1 MRTARRREACPAADR
16 LAQRAG
22 HPIAEGSNR
31 NRIWRRRT
39 VSLPHY
45 PADRIRN
52 VGLFAHGGA
61 GKTSLAEA
69 LLFDSKATTRLGRVE
84 EGNTVTDYD
93 PDEIKRGISVS
104 AALAPVEWRD
114 TKINV
119 IDAPGYADFIGEV
132 QSALRVAD
140 AAIIVI
146 DASAGVE
153 VGTEQAWRLAE
164 ERGIPRLIFINK
176 MDRENADFARAL
188 ASAREAFGNAVAP
201 IQFPIG
207 AEKQFKGVVDLLTE
221 QAHVYGDNSSGEF
234 TSGPIPAE
242 LKDDEET
249 YRRQLVESIAE
260 QDEDLMMRYLED
272 EPISTEELA
281 AGLKQCVVD
290 GVVVPVLVGSA
301 TQNKGVAQLLDA
313 IVALFPSAAE
323 GKTKGAL
330 KGDEVDVSPVAGA
343 PTVAIAFKTLADP
356 HVGRVTFF
364 RVYSG
369 AIKSNTHAWNST
381 RGEDERLGQLFYVRG
396 KDHINTDA
404 IEAGDIGAVAKL
416 ASFMTGDSLAEQNNP
431 VELAGIAFPDPSYS
445 TSVHPKS
452 KTDLDKMGPALQRL
466 VEEDPTLRLS
476 RDAASG
482 ETILSGLGEPHVQ
495 IALDRMT
502 RRFGVNV
509 ELGLPRVPYRETI
522 SAKTISEYKH
532 KKQTGGAGQYGH
544 VFLELEPLPDADF
557 EFGERV
563 FGGSVPRNFYPAVEK
578 GVREGMEAGPVAGY
592 PVVNV
597 KVTLTDGSY
606 HAVDS
611 NEMSFKIASKEA
623 FKKGILQGKPV
634 LLEPILNLRVTIP
647 ESYTGDVMSDL
658 NTKRAHVS
666 GMNPGPNGSTT
677 IEAAVPAAEVQRY
690 ATDLRSITQGR
701 GSFTT
706 EFSHYQ
712 PVPAHIADQVKAA
725 AAKQAEASHA

>member
-1 MRTARRREACPAADR
+1 MVNLR
-16 LAQRAG
+16 Q
-22 HPIAEGSNR
+22 
-31 NRIWRRRT
+31 
-39 VSLPHY
+39 Y

-52 VGLFAHGGA
+52 VGLFGHGGA

-69 LLFDSKATTRLGRVE
+69 LLFDTKATTRLGRVD

-93 PDEIKRGISVS
+93 PDEIKRHISVS
-104 AALAPVEWRD
+104 AAIAPVEWRD

-119 IDAPGYADFIGEV
+119 IDAPGYADFVGDV
-132 QSALRVAD
+132 KSSLRVAD

-153 VGTEQAWRLAE
+153 VGTEQVWRLAE
-164 ERGIPRLIFINK
+164 ERGIPRMIFINK
-176 MDRENADFARAL
+176 MDRENADFGRAL
-188 ASAREAFGNAVAP
+188 ASARAAFGNTVAP
-201 IQFPIG
+201 IQFPVG
-207 AEKQFKGVVDLLTE
+207 SEKQFRGVVDLLAE
-221 QAHVYGDNSSGEF
+221 QAHCYTNTTSGEF
-234 TSGPIPAE
+234 ESGTIPEE
-242 LKDDEET
+242 LREEEEI
-249 YRRQLVESIAE
+249 YRRQLVEAIAE
-260 QDEDLMMRYLED
+260 QDEDLTMRYLED

-281 AGLKQCVVD
+281 TGLKQCVAN
-290 GVVVPVLVGSA
+290 GAVVPVLVGSA
-301 TQNKGVAQLLDA
+301 TMNRGVKQLLDA
-313 IVALFPSAAE
+313 IVDLLPSAADVRVT
-323 GKTKGAL
+323 GMLKGA
-330 KGDEVDVSPVAGA
+330 EVEVAPVDGA
-343 PTVAIAFKTLADP
+343 STVALAFKTVADP
-356 HVGRVTFF
+356 HVGRVTYI

-369 AIKSNTHAWNST
+369 AIKSNTHAWNAS
-381 RGEDERLGQLFYVRG
+381 RGEDERLGQLFFARG
-396 KDHINTDA
+396 KEHLNTDT
-404 IEAGDIGAVAKL
+404 IGTGDIGAVAKL
-416 ASFMTGDSLAEQNNP
+416 GSVMTGDTLGDQNKP
-431 VELAGIAFPDPSYS
+431 ITLDSVDFPGASYS
-445 TSVHPKS
+445 TSVHPKT

-476 RDAASG
+476 RDPSSG

-495 IALDRMT
+495 IALERMS

-509 ELGLPRVPYRETI
+509 ELGVPRVPYRETI
-522 SAKTISEYKH
+522 SAKTIAEYKH

-557 EFGERV
+557 EFGEKV
-563 FGGSVPRNFYPAVEK
+563 FGGSVPRNYYPAVEK
-578 GVREGMEAGPVAGY
+578 GVREGMESGPVAGF

-634 LLEPILNLRVTIP
+634 LLEPVMTLRVTVP
-647 ESYTGDVMSDL
+647 ETYTGDVMSDL

-666 GMNPGPNGSTT
+666 GMNPGGNGSTT
-677 IEAAVPAAEVQRY
+677 IDATVPAAEIQRY

-706 EFSHYQ
+706 DFSHYQ
-712 PVPAHIADQVKAA
+712 PVPAHIAEQVKAT
-725 AAKQAEASHA
+725 AAKHAEASHA

>member
-1 MRTARRREACPAADR
+1 
-16 LAQRAG
+16 
-22 HPIAEGSNR
+22 
-31 NRIWRRRT
+31 

-45 PADRIRN
+45 SADRIRN

-69 LLFDSKATTRLGRVE
+69 LLFDTNATTRLGRVD
-84 EGNTVTDYD
+84 EGNTVTDFD
-93 PDEIKRGISVS
+93 PDEIKRRISVS
-104 AALAPVEWRD
+104 AAVAPLEWRE
-114 TKINV
+114 TKINI

-132 QSALRVAD
+132 KSALRVVD

-207 AEKQFKGVVDLLTE
+207 AEKQFRGVVDLLTE
-221 QAHVYGDNSSGEF
+221 KAYIYGDSTSGEF
-234 TSGPIPAE
+234 TSGPVPDE
-242 LKDDEET
+242 CKEDEET
-249 YRRQLVESIAE
+249 YRRQLLDSIAE

-281 AGLKQCVVD
+281 AGLKQCVGD

-301 TQNKGVAQLLDA
+301 TLNRGVPQLLDA
-313 IVALFPSAAE
+313 IVELLPTAAE
-323 GKTKGAL
+323 AKTTGAL
-330 KGDEVDVSPVAGA
+330 KGEEVAVSPVNGA

-369 AIKSNTHAWNST
+369 AIKSNTHAWNAS

-396 KDHINTDA
+396 KDHINTDS
-404 IEAGDIGAVAKL
+404 IDAGDIGAVAKL
-416 ASFMTGDSLAEQNNP
+416 ASVMTGDTLSDQSHP
-431 VELAGIAFPDPSYS
+431 IELAGVDFPDPSYA

-502 RRFGVNV
+502 RRFGVSV

-522 SAKTISEYKH
+522 SARTVAEYKH

-544 VFLELEPLPDADF
+544 VFLELEPLPDAEF
-557 EFGERV
+557 EFSEKV
-563 FGGSVPRNFYPAVEK
+563 FGGSVPRNYYPAVEK
-578 GVREGMEAGPVAGY
+578 GVREGMESGPVAGY

-634 LLEPILNLRVTIP
+634 LLEPIVTLRVTIP

-666 GMNPGPNGSTT
+666 GMNPGSNGSTT
-677 IEAAVPAAEVQRY
+677 IEATVPAAEVQRY

-706 EFSHYQ
+706 DFSHYQ

-725 AAKQAEASHA
+725 AKQAEASHA

>member
-1 MRTARRREACPAADR
+1 M
-16 LAQRAG
+16 
-22 HPIAEGSNR
+22 
-31 NRIWRRRT
+31 
-39 VSLPHY
+39 SLPHY
-45 PADRIRN
+45 SADRIRN

-69 LLFDSKATTRLGRVE
+69 LLFDSKATTRLGRVD

-93 PDEIKRGISVS
+93 PDEIKRRISVS

-114 TKINV
+114 TKINL

-132 QSALRVAD
+132 KSALRVAD

-207 AEKQFKGVVDLLTE
+207 AEKQFKGVVDLLSE
-221 QAHVYGDNSSGEF
+221 QAHVYGDNTSGEF
-234 TSGPIPAE
+234 TSGPIPDE
-242 LKDDEET
+242 LKKDEET
-249 YRRQLVESIAE
+249 YRRQLLDSIAE
-260 QDEDLMMRYLED
+260 QDEELMMRYLED

-281 AGLKQCVVD
+281 AGLKQCVAD

-301 TQNKGVAQLLDA
+301 TMNRGVAQLLDA
-313 IVALFPSAAE
+313 IVELLPSAADA
-323 GKTKGAL
+323 KTTGSRKGEPVEIVAL
-330 KGDEVDVSPVAGA
+330 ESA
-343 PTVAIAFKTLADP
+343 PTVAVAFKTLADP

-364 RVYSG
+364 RVYAGS
-369 AIKSNTHAWNST
+369 IKANSHAWNCT
-381 RGEDERLGQLFYVRG
+381 RGQDERLGQIFYVRG
-396 KDHINTDA
+396 KDHINTDT
-404 IEAGDIGAVAKL
+404 IGAGDIGAVAKL
-416 ASFMTGDSLAEQNNP
+416 ATVMTGDTLGEQGNP
-431 VELAGIAFPDPSYS
+431 IELAGVDFPDPSYS
-445 TSVHPKS
+445 TSVHPKT

-476 RDAASG
+476 RDGSSG

-544 VFLELEPLPDADF
+544 VFLELEPLPDLEF
-557 EFGERV
+557 EFIEKV
-563 FGGSVPRNFYPAVEK
+563 VGGSVPRNYYPAVEK
-578 GVREGMEAGPVAGY
+578 GVREGMESGPLAGY

-623 FKKGILQGKPV
+623 FRKGILQGKPV
-634 LLEPILNLRVTIP
+634 LLEPVVTLRVTIP

-666 GMNPGPNGSTT
+666 GMNPGSNGSTT
-677 IEAAVPAAEVQRY
+677 IEATVPAAEVQRY

-706 EFSHYQ
+706 DFSHYQ
-712 PVPAHIADQVKAA
+712 PVPVHIADQVRAA
-725 AAKQAEASHA
+725 AAKQTESSHA

>member
-1 MRTARRREACPAADR
+1 
-16 LAQRAG
+16 
-22 HPIAEGSNR
+22 
-31 NRIWRRRT
+31 

-45 PADRIRN
+45 SADRIRN

-69 LLFDSKATTRLGRVE
+69 LLFDTNATTRLGRVD
-84 EGNTVTDYD
+84 EGNTVTDFD
-93 PDEIKRGISVS
+93 PDEIKRRISVS
-104 AALAPVEWRD
+104 AAVAPLEWRE
-114 TKINV
+114 TKINI

-132 QSALRVAD
+132 KSALRVVD

-176 MDRENADFARAL
+176 MDRENADFAQAL

-207 AEKQFKGVVDLLTE
+207 AEKQFRGVVDLLTE
-221 QAHVYGDNSSGEF
+221 MAYIYGDSTSGEF
-234 TSGPIPAE
+234 TSGPVPDE
-242 LKDDEET
+242 CKEDEET
-249 YRRQLVESIAE
+249 YRRQLLDSIAE

-281 AGLKQCVVD
+281 AGLKQCVAD

-301 TQNKGVAQLLDA
+301 TLNRGVPQLLDA
-313 IVALFPSAAE
+313 IVELLPTAAE
-323 GKTKGAL
+323 AKTTGAL
-330 KGDEVDVSPVAGA
+330 KGEEVAVSPENSA

-356 HVGRVTFF
+356 HVGRVSFF

-369 AIKSNTHAWNST
+369 AIKSNTHAWNAS

-396 KDHINTDA
+396 KDHINTDS
-404 IEAGDIGAVAKL
+404 INAGDIGAVAKL
-416 ASFMTGDSLAEQNNP
+416 ASVMTGDTLSDQSNP
-431 VELAGIAFPDPSYS
+431 IELAGVDFPDPSYS

-502 RRFGVNV
+502 RRFGVSV

-522 SAKTISEYKH
+522 SARTIAEYKH

-544 VFLELEPLPDADF
+544 VFLELEPLPDAEF
-557 EFGERV
+557 EFGEKV
-563 FGGSVPRNFYPAVEK
+563 FGGSVPRNYYPAVEK
-578 GVREGMEAGPVAGY
+578 GVREGMESGPVAGY

-634 LLEPILNLRVTIP
+634 LLEPILTLRVTVP

-666 GMNPGPNGSTT
+666 GMNPGSNGSTT

-706 EFSHYQ
+706 DFSHYQ

-725 AAKQAEASHA
+725 AKQAEASHA